1 MVDGDDIKKCTL
13 WEPLWKDEEHNNPT
27 DSELGDK
34 VIRNAAWEVE
44 EIIIDWDH
52 DFEIIEWDGDSIV
65 LLGRFKH
72 KHSWKVRETYEN
84 PDNENEL
91 IMIATDRIST
101 HDVVH
106 DSIIQWKW
114 KSLTQISNF
123 WFDELK
129 NAYPTNH
136 IRTQIVENP
145 IWPEDFP
152 EELKERSVIVKKLK
166 ALPIEA
172 IVRWYLYWSALKGY
186 NAETWLLATWEDIWR
201 DLKKCSKFE
210 EPRFTPSTKSDSW
223 DKNVD
228 FVEMINVLSGW
239 LLENGY
245 QNINPTKLA
254 NQIKEYSILMY
265 NHANKIAQEKWI
277 IIWDTKFEFWLD
289 KDWNLT
295 VIDEVLTPDSS
306 RFWTKKG
313 FQEWVEPESF
323 DKQPVRDYVEAY
335 WKENSDEN
343 WKKLWEKGFK
353 KYPVELPQ
361 EVIEACQER
370 YIKMW
375 IVFS

>member
-1 MVDGDDIKKCTL
+1 
-13 WEPLWKDEEHNNPT
+13 
-27 DSELGDK
+27 
-34 VIRNAAWEVE
+34 
-44 EIIIDWDH
+44 
-52 DFEIIEWDGDSIV
+52 
-65 LLGRFKH
+65 
-72 KHSWKVRETYEN
+72 
-84 PDNENEL
+84 
-91 IMIATDRIST
+91 
-101 HDVVH
+101 
-106 DSIIQWKW
+106 
-114 KSLTQISNF
+114 
-123 WFDELK
+123 
-129 NAYPTNH
+129 
-136 IRTQIVENP
+136 
-145 IWPEDFP
+145 
-152 EELKERSVIVKKLK
+152 
-166 ALPIEA
+166 
-172 IVRWYLYWSALKGY
+172 
-186 NAETWLLATWEDIWR
+186 
-201 DLKKCSKFE
+201 
-210 EPRFTPSTKSDSW
+210 
-223 DKNVD
+223 
-228 FVEMINVLSGW
+228 
-239 LLENGY
+239 
-245 QNINPTKLA
+245 
-254 NQIKEYSILMY
+254 MY